1 MLMTTS
7 LITAGLFVFNQNWHQ
22 GLKPRLPACR
32 FFRFICK
39 ARSNIRTAP
48 LEHSQGTMSTEG
60 PSLTS
65 PPASSTRAFLTA
77 PVTPGTL
84 AVVADPLPVLIAL
97 ACVFLLLASCLLF
110 LMLCKPAALDPSRH
124 ASARELLP
132 HHPASPSE
140 PRLQL
145 WKRLGSL
152 RRSLPSFR
160 RGRPVPGR
168 PLPGHDDSLGDS
180 DCTESTKM

>member
-1 MLMTTS
+1 
-7 LITAGLFVFNQNWHQ
+7 
-22 GLKPRLPACR
+22 
-32 FFRFICK
+32 
-39 ARSNIRTAP
+39 
-48 LEHSQGTMSTEG
+48 MSTEG

-65 PPASSTRAFLTA
+65 PPVASPPAFLTA

-84 AVVADPLPVLIAL
+84 AEAADPLPVLIAL
-97 ACVFLLLASCLLF
+97 ACIFLLLASCLLF
-110 LMLCKPAALDPSRH
+110 LMLCKPAALDPSRR
-124 ASARELLP
+124 RERECLP
-132 HHPASPSE
+132 HHLASPSE
-140 PRLQL
+140 PQLRL

-160 RGRPVPGR
+160 RGRPAPRR

>member
-1 MLMTTS
+1 
-7 LITAGLFVFNQNWHQ
+7 
-22 GLKPRLPACR
+22 
-32 FFRFICK
+32 
-39 ARSNIRTAP
+39 
-48 LEHSQGTMSTEG
+48 MSTEG